1 MIKPRRLWSAYFAG
15 VITCL
20 TLAGRTCAQAPAS
33 SPSQNPASVNE
44 QDGQLQQITVTGYI
58 IPHVG
63 DGPQPVVSY
72 DRDYIQ
78 KSGNQTVTDVILNLP
93 SAVGNFAPN
102 TTSGF
107 GFSPGA
113 ASVSLKGLPPNDTL
127 VLVDGRRMPAA
138 PFNQVSVNSVIS
150 FVDLNTIPLAAVD
163 RIEVLNDGGSATYG
177 TDAIAGVVNV
187 ILKDEYNGADIS
199 NYYGIS
205 QRGDDETY
213 HGSLV
218 GGCPRS
224 LVIPPSSASWS
235 HSTIMN
241 RARLCRRTVD
251 LLTCSIVI

>member
-1 MIKPRRLWSAYFAG
+1 MIHTQRSWVASAAG

-20 TLAGRTCAQAPAS
+20 AFVVRAHAQAPA
-33 SPSQNPASVNE
+33 PTPGTNPTGVNE
-44 QDGQLQQITVTGYI
+44 QGSQLQQITVTGYI
-58 IPHVG
+58 VPHVG

-138 PFNQVSVNSVIS
+138 PFNQVSTNSVIS

-187 ILKDEYNGADIS
+187 ILKDEYNGADIT

-218 GGCPRS
+218 AGVS
-224 LVIPPSSASWS
+224 QKFNDTSKLSILVAF
-235 HSTIMN
+235 
-241 RARLCRRTVD
+241 D
-251 LLTCSIVI
+251 YY